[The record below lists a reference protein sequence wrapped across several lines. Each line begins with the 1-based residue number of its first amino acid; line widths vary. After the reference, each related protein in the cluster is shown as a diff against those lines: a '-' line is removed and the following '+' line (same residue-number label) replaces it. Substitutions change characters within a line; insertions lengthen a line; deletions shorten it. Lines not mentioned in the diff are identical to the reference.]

1 MSNELKVGLTIIAAI
16 LAAYIG
22 IRYMSDMP
30 LFRQSHEVS
39 TVFDRIDG
47 LGTGSIVYM
56 NGVKIG
62 SVRNIELTDDNRVRV
77 YLAIELDVSI
87 PEDSQAQLTSFG
99 LLDGKAIVIQRGTSD
114 RAVAYGEEIEGVY
127 VDTMMETLGEKGQE
141 LGDDIS
147 DSFTQLNQFL
157 MQLNNTLDDDSRQ
170 SISNA
175 IENIEITTNAI
186 SQVLSSR
193 QQELEE
199 AISSASNMMTQLDT
213 LAEDNRPR
221 ADSLMVNLKASSEE
235 LKKISTQL
243 DQTVDQLNQILV
255 KINNGD
261 GTMGRLVNDSSLY
274 ENADSLSIELR
285 NLIKGINENPGRYLR
300 HMSLIEVF

>member
-1 MSNELKVGLTIIAAI
+1 MSNEFKVGLTIIVAI

-22 IRYMSDMP
+22 FRFMSDMP

-77 YLAIELDVSI
+77 YLSIELDVSI

-99 LLDGKAIVIQRGTSD
+99 LLDGKAIVIQRGASD

-127 VDTMMETLGEKGQE
+127 IDTMMETLGEKGQE

-170 SISNA
+170 SIGNA
-175 IENIEITTNAI
+175 IQNIETTTNAI

-193 QQELEE
+193 QKELEE
-199 AISSASNMMTQLDT
+199 AISSASNMMAQLDT
-213 LAEDNRPR
+213 LATDNRPQ
-221 ADSLMVNLKASSEE
+221 ADSLMANLKASSEE

-243 DQTVDQLNQILV
+243 DQTVDQLNQILA

-261 GTMGRLVNDSSLY
+261 GTMGRLVNDPSLY